1 MGKYLRRLASELF
14 GDEVAKKVWG
24 RVEIIGD
31 IAIVR
36 KSPDLSLDLL
46 RVLGEELLKRL
57 PYVKSVWAAVT
68 PVKGSFR
75 VREYVHLAGEKRSTT
90 TYREGGCK
98 FKIDIKSVYIS
109 PVLSYEHSRIA
120 SLVQEGEFI
129 INMFAGAGLF
139 SIIIARTGKPLKVVS
154 IDINPR
160 AYELMVENV
169 RLNKVEAYVEPVLG
183 DAREVIKWFEGMADR
198 VLMPLPELA
207 MKYLPHAINALR
219 DSGVIHVYDFI
230 TAESKKEAVEGL
242 KARYSN
248 ALRELGVRHAVLFGR
263 VVRSVGPRYYQVVL
277 DVRVWRTS

>member
-1 MGKYLRRLASELF
+1 MGRYLRRLARELF

-31 IAIVR
+31 IAVIR
-36 KSPDLSLDLL
+36 KPPDLSLDLL
-46 RVLGEELLKRL
+46 RILGEELLKRL
-57 PYVKSVWAAVT
+57 PYVKSVWAAVS

-75 VREYVHLAGEKRSTT
+75 VREYVHLAGEERSTT
-90 TYREGGCK
+90 IYRESGCK

-109 PVLSYEHSRIA
+109 PVLNYEHSRIA

-139 SIIIARTGKPLKVVS
+139 SVIIAKTGKPLKVIS

-169 RLNKVEAYVEPVLG
+169 RLNKVEGYVEPVLG
-183 DAREVIKWFEGMADR
+183 DASEVIKWFEGKADR

-207 MKYLPHAINALR
+207 MKYLPAAVNALR
-219 DSGVIHVYDFI
+219 DSGIIHVYDFI
-230 TAESKKEAVEGL
+230 TAESKKEAIEGVSL
-242 KARYSN
+242 RYSN
-248 ALRELGVRHAVLFGR
+248 ALEELGRRHEVLFGR

-277 DVRVWRTS
+277 DLRTWRTS